1 MKKRTKGVLAAALA
15 AAGVFLLAGLDAR
28 LLVRAYTVESGRL
41 TGPVR
46 LAVLTDL
53 HACAYGEGQRELLD
67 AVAEQ
72 SPDLVLL
79 CGDIVDDE
87 PRMPEERA
95 LDTVEA
101 LAAVWPTYYV
111 TGNHE
116 FWTGRVDEVK
126 ARLEERGAVVL
137 AGDCVTVTAAG
148 QTVQLCGIDDP
159 SVGET
164 RWREQLEAVTAALDG
179 EHCSILM
186 THRPERTED
195 YAGRGFELVLA
206 GHAHGGQWRLPGLL
220 NGLFA
225 PDQGLFPT
233 YAGGRYALG
242 DTTLLVSRG
251 LARESTRLR
260 EQLEAVTAALDG
272 EHCSILMT
280 HRPERT
286 EDYAGRGFELVLA
299 GHAHGGQWRLPGLLN
314 GLFAPDQGLF
324 PTYAGGRYA
333 LGDTTL
339 LVSRGLARESTRLP
353 RFYNRPELVMV
364 ELRPGLEEFPAKK
377 E

>member
-87 PRMPEERA
+87 PRMPEARA

-206 GHAHGGQWRLPGLL
+206 GHAGASGGCPACSTACLPPTRGC
-220 NGLFA
+220 
-225 PDQGLFPT
+225 FPPT
-233 YAGGRYALG
+233 PAAGMHWGTPPCSSAGGWPGRAPG
-242 DTTLLVSRG
+242 CPGSIT
-251 LARESTRLR
+251 ARS
-260 EQLEAVTAALDG
+260 
-272 EHCSILMT
+272 
-280 HRPERT
+280 
-286 EDYAGRGFELVLA
+286 
-299 GHAHGGQWRLPGLLN
+299 W
-314 GLFAPDQGLF
+314 
-324 PTYAGGRYA
+324 
-333 LGDTTL
+333 
-339 LVSRGLARESTRLP
+339 
-353 RFYNRPELVMV
+353 
-364 ELRPGLEEFPAKK
+364 
-377 E
+377 